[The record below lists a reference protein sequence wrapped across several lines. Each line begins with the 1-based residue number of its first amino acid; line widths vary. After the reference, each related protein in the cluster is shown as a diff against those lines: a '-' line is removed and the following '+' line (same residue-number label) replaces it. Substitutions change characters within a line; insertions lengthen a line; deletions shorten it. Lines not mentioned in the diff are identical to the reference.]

1 MIFGVRLGQ
10 LGCSLLRWLGGD
22 WGCSGD
28 LVPGGEPVGHFAAVV
43 LGAQPALSTCSVRRM
58 EEIIQCMVEEGRS
71 GPLGWFRRLLGP
83 VR

>member
-43 LGAQPALSTCSVRRM
+43 LGAQPVAAGPEVRGDTAERG
-58 EEIIQCMVEEGRS
+58 EE
-71 GPLGWFRRLLGP
+71 PLRLFR
-83 VR
+83 